1 MITARLAWLRDDPA
15 RPLETLAARLDAT
28 ARAELGALRLPSRQR
43 GHLLSRALLRHLLD
57 STPALAGHAVRFGRA
72 PSGRLLLAAP
82 AGWHIS
88 VSHGPERVAVLLAS
102 VPGGIDIE
110 RQRPLRHERVAARYF
125 APAEQAWLARLSG
138 SEAARDF
145 FRLWTL
151 KEAAAK
157 ALGEG
162 LARNLARLA
171 FALDGPLPTLLDP
184 GLGLQAWQAPAGDAW
199 LAGVVRAEGPVAW
212 ECREVAL
219 EALLAG

>member
-1 MITARLAWLRDDPA
+1 MITVRLAWLRDDPA
-15 RPLETLAARLDAT
+15 RPLAPLAARLDAT
-28 ARAELGALRLPSRQR
+28 AAAELAGLRLPSRQR
-43 GHLLSRALLRHLLD
+43 GHLLSRALLRYLLAT
-57 STPALAGHAVRFGRA
+57 TPALAGKAARFDRA

-88 VSHGPERVAVLLAS
+88 VSHAPERVAVLLAS

-110 RQRPLRHERVAARYF
+110 RPRPVRYGRVAARYF
-125 APAEQAWLARLSG
+125 APAEQDWLASLSG
-138 SEAARDF
+138 PEAARDF

-162 LARNLARLA
+162 IAHNLARLA
-171 FALDGPLPTLLDP
+171 FALDGPVPVPLDP

-219 EALLAG
+219 DTLLAG